1 VTDPPDAA
9 TVVGVVGAVVAVEAD
24 VAPAESSLLVSSEL
38 AAVDEL
44 DVAFVAVVA
53 LVAVFVVL
61 PPAWAASP
69 ANRPVP
75 ATAPASDARVTF
87 LMRRSPASRSRRLR
101 ADTGRPLMHRLSAG
115 AL

>member
-1 VTDPPDAA
+1 VADPLDAA
-9 TVVGVVGAVVAVEAD
+9 TVVGVAGAVGAVEAD

-44 DVAFVAVVA
+44 EVAFVA
-53 LVAVFVVL
+53 LVAVYVEL
-61 PPAWAASP
+61 PPDWAATP

-101 ADTGRPLMHRLSAG
+101 AGTGRPLMHRLSTG